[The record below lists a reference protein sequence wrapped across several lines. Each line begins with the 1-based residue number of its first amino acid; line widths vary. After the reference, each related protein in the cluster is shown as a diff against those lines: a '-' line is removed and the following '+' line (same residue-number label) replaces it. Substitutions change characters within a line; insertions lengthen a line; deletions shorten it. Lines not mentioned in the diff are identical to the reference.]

1 MAGCGGYYGL
11 RAEEVGNFIRVMVDE
26 LRANPLL
33 NIDNL
38 AYVGMVVSAIGHVK
52 RDNVL
57 KILGDLLSEAPD
69 KLRPILS
76 LRYTLVGTIGELQVA
91 LNKLAEEAF
100 NELLSILEEVAD
112 ALSSDRPARERLAD
126 LAGKLYDLLVI
137 RLPAVSLTAAG
148 AEAE

>member
-76 LRYTLVGTIGELQVA
+76 LRYTLVGTIGELQVT